1 MHHMRKPST
10 DDYLHQQH
18 RDLEDYTRAAD
29 FVSSPDADER
39 HPIDIYER
47 DACALIC
54 AVRKGGQ
61 PTHGNVKRTIE
72 GLARMGHRTGYIDG
86 EGDGVGILTDI
97 PRLLWNKRLSR
108 QGLRSSLVT
117 DRNFWVAHLM
127 IPHAERSRAQS
138 LVDNICAR
146 IAAAGLQVLMD
157 EPGTV
162 NPAVLGPNAEK
173 HQPVFWQIAGMNGQV
188 PTDKLDKT
196 LFDLQVSLERNLK
209 VHFPSFSAHSVVY
222 KVQGTV
228 EILRRYYPELRDP
241 DFASTV
247 TLGHARYS
255 TNTNPIFERAQPF
268 GLLGHN
274 GEFNTISRFRM
285 EAAMLGIPLEPSNSD
300 SQDVDRVIQ
309 ALCMEYGMDLIEA
322 MEYIFPPF
330 EHDLIDGDPRIRAL
344 YQQIRHSFGPFAQG
358 PAAIAARLDDL
369 CVFSVDAL
377 GLRPLWF
384 GETEKEYFATSERGV
399 YPLDAMS
406 VDPKPMA
413 PGEKIALRIRPGH
426 SVERLDYPA
435 IQRYVYNRHRDRT
448 PHLSDDLPSD
458 RIPAYAPYSNT
469 YSNGNGNGSHV
480 NGANGGNGV
489 YTTNGGSNGGYAASA
504 SALGTPAYTSG
515 PSGASM
521 LPAAAVTQQT
531 RAVAVA
537 ETPVELETGEAV
549 VVAPVN
555 VLDTQTASAML
566 IEEAVAPVDT
576 PVVTEEETIEYEW
589 KSRPAPL
596 NNSTMAALGWE
607 RYHTSVIESITESSK
622 EQIGSL
628 GWDGPLA
635 ALSNTRVNVS
645 DYFKEVV
652 AVVTNPAIDRERE
665 GSQFST
671 RMVLGQRP
679 SIGVLGS
686 GSPSLTIE
694 LPTPLLAGGH
704 AALGELNLMREA
716 AQRKGAVTLEDLMAQ
731 FGTHA
736 VTLSLSAALDER
748 VDEAVNRIAREAVEA
763 ALNGAFGILLDDS
776 EVYSGERLWL
786 DPILVTAV
794 VDKALR
800 QAEMPGTDGMSV
812 RRSTSLIVRSGAL
825 RDLHDLVMVISM
837 GANAVSPYALYAVG
851 LGIAPR
857 APKDA
862 PTPEEIVD
870 RMAAMLGV
878 LNGAIEKVT
887 STIGCHELRGYG
899 HSFGAIGLSKSV
911 AAVFGMPNYYGGDG
925 RGLTWGN
932 LQAEAEERAAEMRGE
947 IAGKMANPE
956 RFYPKI
962 WKKAEDVALGEGAYE
977 TYLNAVQELEQK
989 QPVSIRHILGFK
1001 SANQS
1006 TLNPADIDL
1015 TVRDHSL
1022 PVFIGAMS
1030 FGSQGE
1036 LSYKAYAEAAYR
1048 LNIITVNGEGGEL
1061 QDIMG
1066 KYPRNRGQQ
1075 IASARFGVN
1084 IEFLNS
1090 VNMIEIKIGQ
1100 GAKPG
1105 EGGHLPGFKVT
1116 EQVAAARSTVP
1127 GVSLISPSNN
1137 HDLYSIEDLAQLID
1151 ELKTANPRARISV
1164 KVPVVPGVGIIAVG
1178 IVKAGANIVTIA
1190 GYEGGTGAARA
1201 HSLRHVGLPAEVGV
1215 WLAHRALIESGLRD
1229 QVEIWTDG
1237 GMKTGRDVIKM
1248 MCLGANR
1255 VGFGTMAMV
1264 AVGCTICR
1272 KCHEGTCHVG
1282 ITTHIRTREEAAL
1295 KGLKSFEPREFESA
1309 VQGIVN
1315 VFGMIEQDLRDW
1327 SARLGIR
1334 KITDFVGR
1342 TDLLEQIAMHDTI
1355 DLGPLLKRVP
1365 QQSKTSVREGGPR
1378 LTRPRNTLSKQIT
1391 AVVAES
1397 VAHGDYEMT
1406 YDDEQVMAMD
1416 RALGTHLSGALKRNE
1431 FPDADRVE
1439 AVHLSF
1445 SNSAIPGNGV
1455 GAFLDA
1461 PVDILI
1467 EGGAQDGVGKCARGG
1482 TIAVLKGLNHNGVR
1496 LDGSVGKSF
1505 AYGAQGGTFIVQG
1518 NADTRACIRLSGAD
1532 VIFGGEITAPLRDEL
1547 GGLAARSNLK
1557 GYACEYMTSGRVL
1570 VLGDPGPWVGA
1581 GMTGGVIYQRIQPE
1595 MRLTVDAIRHR
1606 IAPGSALKV
1615 QPLDEQDIDEVHEL
1629 LNKYIHTLEVNNQS
1643 DATEHLYDLLRHPE
1657 EHFVKLVAP
1666 NA

>member
-1 MHHMRKPST
+1 MQQMRKPSIK
-10 DDYLHQQH
+10 DNHHQQYD
-18 RDLEDYTRAAD
+18 DLRGHNRAAD
-29 FVSSPDADER
+29 FVSQPFSDVDER
-39 HPIDIYER
+39 HPIDVLER

-97 PRLLWNKRLSR
+97 PRLMWNKRLSR

-127 IPHAERSRAQS
+127 IPHAERSRAQA
-138 LVDNICAR
+138 LVDNICGR

-157 EPGTV
+157 EPGMV
-162 NPAVLGPNAEK
+162 NPAVLGPIAEK

-188 PTDKLDKT
+188 PTDKLDQT
-196 LFDLQVSLERNLK
+196 LFDLQVSLERSLK
-209 VHFPSFSAHSVVY
+209 VHFPSFSAHSAVY

-274 GEFNTISRFRM
+274 GEFNTISRFRL
-285 EAAMLGIPLEPSNSD
+285 EAEMLGIPLDPNNSD
-300 SQDVDRVIQ
+300 SQDVDRFVQ
-309 ALCMEYGMDLIEA
+309 ALCMKYGLDLIEA

-330 EHDLIDGDPRIRAL
+330 EHDLIEGDPKIHAL
-344 YQQIRHSFGPFAQG
+344 YQNIRQAFGPFAQG
-358 PAAIAARLDDL
+358 PAAIAARLNDL

-406 VDPKPMA
+406 IDPKPMA

-435 IQRYVYNRHRDRT
+435 IQRYVYNRHRERT
-448 PHLSDDLPSD
+448 PFVVEFSDDMPSD
-458 RIPAYAPYSNT
+458 RIPVFTGAPTNGS
-469 YSNGNGNGSHV
+469 SNGHSNGYTNGSGNGH
-480 NGANGGNGV
+480 N
-489 YTTNGGSNGGYAASA
+489 GSNGARTVATSAYGTPVYSGGQSAVPEPAVA
-504 SALGTPAYTSG
+504 SAL
-515 PSGASM
+515 
-521 LPAAAVTQQT
+521 VTQQT

-537 ETPVELETGEAV
+537 DAPVELETGEAAAITV
-549 VVAPVN
+549 NPVA
-555 VLDTQTASAML
+555 TQTS
-566 IEEAVAPVDT
+566 EAVAIEENIEPA
-576 PVVTEEETIEYEW
+576 VVEEVIEYDW
-589 KSRPAPL
+589 KLRSAPL

-607 RYHTSVIESITESSK
+607 RYHTNVMESIVEAGK

-628 GWDGPLA
+628 GWDGPIA

-671 RMVLGQRP
+671 RMVLGRRP
-679 SIGVLGS
+679 LVGQLGS
-686 GSPSLTIE
+686 ADPGLTIQIG
-694 LPTPLLAGGH
+694 TPLLAGGH
-704 AALGELNLMREA
+704 ADLGDLSLMRAA
-716 AQRKGAVTLEDLMAQ
+716 AQRKGATTLEDLLAQ
-731 FGTHA
+731 FGDRA
-736 VTLSLSAALDER
+736 VILSMSAALDER
-748 VDEAVNRIAREAVEA
+748 VEEAINRIAREAVDA
-763 ALNGAFGILLDDS
+763 ALNGAAAILLDDS
-776 EVYSGERLWL
+776 QVYSGECLWV
-786 DPILVTAV
+786 DPILLTAA

-800 QAEMPGTDGMSV
+800 QAELPDSDLSV
-812 RRSTSLIVRSGAL
+812 RRSTGIIVRSGAL
-825 RDLHDLVMVISM
+825 RDLHDLAMVISM
-837 GANAVSPYALYAVG
+837 GANAVAPYAMYAVG

-857 APKDA
+857 APKDM

-870 RMAAMLGV
+870 RMATMVGV
-878 LNGAIEKVT
+878 LTSALEKVT

-899 HSFGAIGLSKSV
+899 HSFGAIGLSKSI
-911 AAVFGMPNYYGGDG
+911 ASIFGMPNYYGSEG
-925 RGLTWGN
+925 RGLTWGDV
-932 LQAEAEERAAEMRGE
+932 QTSAEERAAEMRGE

-956 RFYPKI
+956 RFYPKM

-977 TYLNAVQELEQK
+977 AYNTAVYELEQK

-1001 SANQS
+1001 TPNNS
-1006 TLNPADIDL
+1006 TLTPEDID
-1015 TVRDHSL
+1015 VSIKEHSL
-1022 PVFIGAMS
+1022 PTFIGAMS

-1048 LNIITVNGEGGEL
+1048 LNIVCVNGEGGEL

-1066 KYPRNRGQQ
+1066 KYPKNRGQQ
-1075 IASARFGVN
+1075 VASARFGVN

-1090 VNMIEIKIGQ
+1090 VGMIEIKIGQ

-1116 EQVAAARSTVP
+1116 EQVAAARRTVP
-1127 GVSLISPSNN
+1127 GVALISPSNN

-1151 ELKTANPRARISV
+1151 ELKTANPHARISV
-1164 KVPVVPGVGIIAVG
+1164 KVPVVPGIGIIAVG
-1178 IVKAGANIVTIA
+1178 IVKAGANIVSIA

-1229 QVEIWTDG
+1229 DVEIWTDG
-1237 GMKTGRDVIKM
+1237 GMKSGRDIIKM

-1255 VGFGTMAMV
+1255 VGFGTLAMV

-1272 KCHEGTCHVG
+1272 KCQEGTCHVG
-1282 ITTHIRTREEAAL
+1282 ITTHIKTREEAAL
-1295 KGLKSFEPREFESA
+1295 KGLKSFEPRDADLA

-1315 VFGMIEQDLRDW
+1315 VFKMIEQDLREW
-1327 SARLGIR
+1327 SAKLGVR
-1334 KITDFVGR
+1334 KVTDFVGR
-1342 TDLLEQIAMHDTI
+1342 TDLLEQIALHDSI

-1365 QQSKTSVREGGPR
+1365 QQPKMSVREGGPR

-1431 FPDADRVE
+1431 FPGADLVE

-1461 PVDILI
+1461 PVDILV

-1482 TIAVLKGLNHNGVR
+1482 SIAVLKGLNHNGVR

-1532 VIFGGEITAPLRDEL
+1532 VIFGGEVTSPLRDQL
-1547 GGLAARSNLK
+1547 GGLAARANLK

-1595 MRLTVDAIRHR
+1595 MGLTVDAIRRR
-1606 IAPGSALKV
+1606 IAPGSVLKI
-1615 QPLDEQDIDEVHEL
+1615 QPLDEQDVDQVHEL
-1629 LNKYIHTLEVNNQS
+1629 LNRYIHTLEVNNQGG

-1657 EHFVKLVAP
+1657 GHFVKLVAP
-1666 NA
+1666 GA